1 MAEKEKKGRFSPVRF
16 LILAAACAM
25 FFYSGF
31 RLFAHWNEDR
41 QSQQG
46 QQELINQAVVVIKP
60 TEGQSEPT
68 DAADQ
73 TESTDATEPEVVL
86 VEAPPIFVDFETLL
100 AENPNIVGWIYSE
113 NTVINYPIVQGE
125 DNLYYVDRLPDG
137 RFNAHGSIFL
147 DYRNLSDFGDFN
159 SILYGHNM
167 VNNSMFG
174 TLHDYN
180 SQSYYEKHPYMWII
194 TPDAAYRLD
203 LIAGMVTPSDGD
215 AYELFNSQEELHA
228 HLEYALSQSVFDAG
242 EVDIESIRHIMTLS
256 TCSYEFATAR
266 FVLIGNLVP
275 AEYPV
280 NPDATEPSKP

>member
-1 MAEKEKKGRFSPVRF
+1 MAKKDSSRSFSF
-16 LILAAACAM
+16 LRVLVLIMACAM
-25 FFYSGF
+25 FLYSGY

-41 QSQQG
+41 QSQEG
-46 QQELINQAVVVIKP
+46 LQELIDQAVVVIQP
-60 TEGQSEPT
+60 TEGESRPTEATETTDGSE
-68 DAADQ
+68 
-73 TESTDATEPEVVL
+73 ATEPEVVL
-86 VEAPPIFVDFETLL
+86 AEAPPIFVDFEKLL
-100 AENPNIVGWIYSE
+100 AENPNIVAWIYSE
-113 NTVINYPIVQGE
+113 GTVINYPVVQGE

-147 DYRNLSDFGDFN
+147 DYRNLSDFSDFN

-180 SQSYYEKHPYMWII
+180 SQEYYEKHPYLWII

-215 AYELFNSQEELHA
+215 AYELFNSLEELHS
-228 HLEYALSQSVFDAG
+228 HLEFALSQSVFDAG
-242 EVDIESIRHIMTLS
+242 EVDLEHIEHVMTLS
-256 TCSYEFATAR
+256 TCSYEYPTAR
-266 FVLIGNLVP
+266 VVLIGNLVP

-280 NPDATEPSKP
+280 NPEATEPSEP